1 MTKTFFITGTD
12 TEVGKTVSTV
22 ALLRAANKQG
32 LLTAAY
38 KPVASGC
45 DLMEDGLCN
54 QDVVMLQKNTSLHL
68 AYDEVVGY
76 CFEPHIAPHI
86 AAEET
91 GVPIEFDVLTEGL
104 NRLRETDADVLFVE
118 GAGGW
123 RLPVGHGHFLSDWVR
138 HEDLPVILVIGVKL
152 GCMNHAMLTYEAIQR
167 DRLRIAG
174 WCINQIHP
182 GMSHYKANV
191 ETLKS
196 LISEPFL
203 GEIPYLARPFE
214 SDLGHYLDI
223 SALLA

>member
-1 MTKTFFITGTD
+1 
-12 TEVGKTVSTV
+12 
-22 ALLRAANKQG
+22 
-32 LLTAAY
+32 
-38 KPVASGC
+38 
-45 DLMEDGLCN
+45 
-54 QDVVMLQKNTSLHL
+54 MLQKNTSLHL

-91 GVPIEFDVLTEGL
+91 GVPIEFDVLSEGL